1 MHNKT
6 FSYIAIDPDS
16 PFHYGNETG
25 YQQWKKEKLTA
36 YPQKLEQLLVPVKDP
51 MVLSSTEI
59 EQLRHGLKKAN
70 MAIYEMNGDHFEKK
84 VKEKVKKNVEEIA
97 EDKAIPE
104 AIGHQLGIHSLDRNE
119 CADDDGF
126 TSLQV
131 VDEGLHTM
139 YIPYSN
145 KGINWHT
152 DGYYN
157 LLSKQIFSMLLHCVR
172 PAKEG
177 GENRLMDH
185 EIAYMLL
192 REQNPQFIRAL
203 MHPSAMTIPKN
214 VIDGELIRPDR
225 SGPVF
230 MLTPQ
235 GRLHMRYTARARNVI
250 WHDDLLTQ
258 DARQALREIFEQQND
273 YLFEA
278 KLQSGQGLICNNLL
292 HTRMP
297 FKDAKD
303 SPRLLYRGRYF
314 DEINLN

>member
-1 MHNKT
+1 MNISVAKT
-6 FSYIAIDPDS
+6 PQYKTITPDS
-16 PFHYGNETG
+16 PYHYDNETG
-25 YQQWKKEKLTA
+25 YQQWKKQKLTD
-36 YPQKLEQLLVPVKDP
+36 YPQVLEQLLVSVKDP
-51 MVLSSTEI
+51 MALSSTES
-59 EQLRHGLKKAN
+59 EQLRYCLKKAN
-70 MAIYEMNGDHFEKK
+70 MVIYAMDGDHFEA
-84 VKEKVKKNVEEIA
+84 NVEEIA

-104 AIGHQLGIHSLDRNE
+104 AIGHQLGIHFLDRNE
-119 CADDDGF
+119 CADQDGF

-131 VDEGLHTM
+131 ADEGLHTM

-157 LLSKQIFSMLLHCVR
+157 RLSEQIFSMLLHCVR
-172 PAKEG
+172 PAIAG

-185 EIAYMLL
+185 EIVYMLL
-192 REQNPQFIRAL
+192 RDKNPQYIRAL
-203 MHPSAMTIPKN
+203 MQPDAMIIPKN
-214 VIDGELIRPDR
+214 VIDGELVRPDR

-250 WHDDLLTQ
+250 WRDDPLTQ
-258 DARQALREIFEQQND
+258 AARQALVEIFKQPGD

-278 KLQSGQGLICNNLL
+278 KLQPGQGLICNNIL
-292 HTRMP
+292 HTRTP

-303 SPRLLYRGRYF
+303 RHRLLYRGRYF
-314 DEINLN
+314 DEIDMK